1 MALVCVAIQTAVY
14 LPDALLSNHELHLLD
29 ADGDFSIWAWG
40 NASTIVVGAL
50 AGVLLALTV
59 QRPLVKVYAGIAGT
73 LTFLS
78 LDETVGIHER
88 LTNDLP
94 SLLGVPDY
102 YARAIWPAVYLPL
115 LATVAML
122 LIVAARRLA
131 PRPARLVRLGLLLL
145 VLAVVAEITST
156 VLIAD
161 GHATGSVPD
170 TVEVAVEEGCELGG
184 WILIASALLAGMTAR
199 HVALGRPA
207 D

>member
-1 MALVCVAIQTAVY
+1 MPRAAAPGDDLARRLCRAGASAALVFVAIQTAVY
-14 LPDALLSNHELHLLD
+14 LPDALLFEHELHLLD

-40 NASTIVVGAL
+40 NASTIFVGAL

-59 QRPLVKVYAGIAGT
+59 QRALVKVYAGIAAT

-88 LTNDLP
+88 LTNDVP

-102 YARAIWPAVYLPL
+102 YARVIWPAVYLPL

-131 PRPARLVRLGLLLL
+131 PAPHD
-145 VLAVVAEITST
+145 S
-156 VLIAD
+156 
-161 GHATGSVPD
+161 
-170 TVEVAVEEGCELGG
+170 C
-184 WILIASALLAGMTAR
+184 ASDCCCSSSR
-199 HVALGRPA
+199 WSQRSSRRS
-207 D
+207 